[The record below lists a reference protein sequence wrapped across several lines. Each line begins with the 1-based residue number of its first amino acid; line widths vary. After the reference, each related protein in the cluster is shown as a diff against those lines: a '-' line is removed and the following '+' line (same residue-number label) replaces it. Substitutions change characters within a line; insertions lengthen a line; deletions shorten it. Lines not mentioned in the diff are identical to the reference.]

1 MICFV
6 TYDFTFNI
14 FSMFTNKVIFSKSL
28 IKNKKNEVIRSSKI
42 NYISSDFDVE
52 YAQSKSYFFTIYAEY
67 DIYYL
72 QFTFEIWFSSID
84 QQEYKPNNQS
94 FDDKL
99 DYFKNLNLGENVN
112 LTNFRVYNLKGKLID
127 MISYEKKI
135 WVIIILLTFLFLDYF
150 RKYL

>member
-135 WVIIILLTFLFLDYF
+135 WVIINIII
-150 RKYL
+150 